1 MKVTIL
7 ALLGSVLVL
16 SAPYAQSPS
25 GFAGRWRAVLVTP
38 NGGTQDVALNLE
50 TQGDAVT
57 GTAFGLSIT
66 GRVEGDSI
74 TLTVPIPGRPG
85 PDGAVTGQKTG
96 DEILFRAVNLGPG
109 PIQFVARRDIRFAPT
124 GSVSDEAAVERLLKQ
139 YKVPGVSIAIIKDFK
154 IVWAKGYGV
163 ADVETAAP
171 VTTDTLFQA
180 ASISK
185 PVAAM
190 VSLKAVQDR
199 KFGLDQDVNTI
210 LKSWKL
216 PDGSGEH
223 GSPAA
228 TPRMLMSHTSGTGDA
243 FGFPGYEPDA
253 PLPTVPQILDGAKPS
268 NLRAVRLER
277 APGTG
282 YEYSGGAVMIQ
293 QLAVSDA
300 TGKPFAQL
308 ARESVLAPLEM
319 TSSSYEQPLPAG
331 LAVRA
336 ARAHNRMGVRAG
348 APWHVY
354 PEQAAAGLWTTPTDL
369 ARFAIEVQ
377 LAIEG
382 RSKSVLSPSL
392 AREMVTPVGVGP
404 FAVGFEVSKQGEGWY
419 FAHGGSNWGFQCD
432 LTAHRSKGYGAV
444 IMTNGDNGGAIIG
457 ELRRMIQREYN
468 WDALDE
474 PIPRRY
480 GPT

>member
-1 MKVTIL
+1 
-7 ALLGSVLVL
+7 
-16 SAPYAQSPS
+16 
-25 GFAGRWRAVLVTP
+25 
-38 NGGTQDVALNLE
+38 
-50 TQGDAVT
+50 
-57 GTAFGLSIT
+57 
-66 GRVEGDSI
+66 
-74 TLTVPIPGRPG
+74 
-85 PDGAVTGQKTG
+85 
-96 DEILFRAVNLGPG
+96 
-109 PIQFVARRDIRFAPT
+109 
-124 GSVSDEAAVERLLKQ
+124 
-139 YKVPGVSIAIIKDFK
+139 VPGVSIAIIKDFK
-154 IVWAKGYGV
+154 VVWAKGYGV

-190 VSLKAVQDR
+190 VSLKAVQDG

-216 PDGSGEH
+216 PDGSGKH
-223 GSPAA
+223 GSPAV

-382 RSKSVLSPSL
+382 RSKRVLSPSL